1 MGMDYDCIL
10 ECVKS
15 LSMKFVRIL
24 RDKKQCLGRLN
35 EPRYKI
41 MSRGKH
47 FSGEEIE
54 FIKVNALVMTT
65 TEIAKQLNR
74 NYWAIHRKM
83 KEMGISKSH
92 VFTADEDFIIRRMYG
107 KYPVKAIATK
117 IGVDENAIYNRCK
130 KLKLTKGGAQ

>member
-1 MGMDYDCIL
+1 
-10 ECVKS
+10 
-15 LSMKFVRIL
+15 
-24 RDKKQCLGRLN
+24 
-35 EPRYKI
+35 

-47 FSGEEIE
+47 FSAEEIE

-107 KYPVKAIATK
+107 KYPIKAIATK

>member
-1 MGMDYDCIL
+1 
-10 ECVKS
+10 
-15 LSMKFVRIL
+15 
-24 RDKKQCLGRLN
+24 
-35 EPRYKI
+35 

-47 FSGEEIE
+47 FSAEEIE
-54 FIKVNALVMTT
+54 YIKVNALVMTT
-65 TEIAKQLNR
+65 TEIAKKLNR

-117 IGVDENAIYNRCK
+117 IGVDENAVYNRCK
-130 KLKLTKGGAQ
+130 KLKLTKGGVQ